1 MPRELRNAVISFVS
15 YVDKAA
21 NQTEFFF
28 TKSAG
33 GLPSFEK
40 KVQVFTKSESDE
52 QKLVYGIVYEP
63 DVPDA
68 HGDYMTAE
76 EIEKAAHGF
85 LADARNI
92 DTNHNFEGGTGEVVE
107 SYVAPDD
114 FEIGNAVIR
123 KGSWV
128 LVTKASDEV
137 WDQIKAGIITGY
149 SMAGTAD
156 VYEEPAEKQ
165 AGLFGAVKQFLDRDR
180 KSRNRKGED
189 LNKMRKEDVR
199 ESIEH
204 ALHPLLKRLD
214 SLDQNTEDKD
224 GAAAPSDE
232 EKLKTL
238 VEDMLAP
245 IIKRIEALEK
255 VRGASK
261 QPEEETGGQESVKK
275 SIWSGLL

>member
-92 DTNHNFEGGTGEVVE
+92 DTNHNFEGGAGEVVE

-261 QPEEETGGQESVKK
+261 QPEEETGSQEPVKK

>member
-1 MPRELRNAVISFVS
+1 MARELRNAKISFVS

-28 TKSAG
+28 TKSAKP
-33 GLPSFEK
+33 PSFEK
-40 KVQVFTKSESDE
+40 KVRLFTKSEQDE

-68 HGDYMTAE
+68 HGDFMTAE

-85 LADARNI
+85 LAEAREI
-92 DTNHNFEGGTGEVVE
+92 DINHSFEGGTGVVVE

-114 FEIGNAVIR
+114 FMIGSKRIT

-128 LVTKASDEV
+128 LVTRASDEV
-137 WDQIKAGIITGY
+137 WEQIKAGIITGY

-156 VYEEPAEKQ
+156 VYEEEPVEK
-165 AGLFGAVKQFLDRDR
+165 AGFFSVFKQMLAD
-180 KSRNRKGED
+180 KTGKETEE
-189 LNKMRKEDVR
+189 MRKEDMK
-199 ESIEH
+199 ESFEH
-204 ALHPLLKRLD
+204 ALYPLLKRLERIEK
-214 SLDQNTEDKD
+214 NTDT
-224 GAAAPSDE
+224 E
-232 EKLKTL
+232 EKPEQTGDDERLKKL

-245 IIKRIEALEK
+245 LIERIEALEK
-255 VRGASK
+255 ARGASK
-261 QPEEETGGQESVKK
+261 QTAGDTGGNTEQVKK

>member
-1 MPRELRNAVISFVS
+1 M
-15 YVDKAA
+15 
-21 NQTEFFF
+21 
-28 TKSAG
+28 
-33 GLPSFEK
+33 
-40 KVQVFTKSESDE
+40 
-52 QKLVYGIVYEP
+52 
-63 DVPDA
+63 
-68 HGDYMTAE
+68 
-76 EIEKAAHGF
+76 
-85 LADARNI
+85 ADARNI

-214 SLDQNTEDKD
+214 SWTRTR
-224 GAAAPSDE
+224 
-232 EKLKTL
+232 KT
-238 VEDMLAP
+238 
-245 IIKRIEALEK
+245 K
-255 VRGASK
+255 
-261 QPEEETGGQESVKK
+261 TGRLRRLMKK
-275 SIWSGLL
+275 S

>member
-28 TKSAG
+28 TKAAG
-33 GLPSFEK
+33 IPSFEK
-40 KVQVFTKSESDE
+40 KVQVFTKSEPDE

-85 LADARNI
+85 LADACNI

-137 WDQIKAGIITGY
+137 WDQIKAGVITGY

-156 VYEEPAEKQ
+156 VYEEPEEKQ

-180 KSRNRKGED
+180 KSRYRKGED

-214 SLDQNTEDKD
+214 SLDQNTGDKD

-261 QPEEETGGQESVKK
+261 QPEEETSGQEPVKK

>member
-28 TKSAG
+28 TKAAG
-33 GLPSFEK
+33 IPSFEK
-40 KVQVFTKSESDE
+40 KVQVFTKSEPDE

-128 LVTKASDEV
+128 LVTKASYEV
-137 WDQIKAGIITGY
+137 WDQIKAGVITGY

-156 VYEEPAEKQ
+156 VYEEPEEKQ

-180 KSRNRKGED
+180 KSRYRKGED

-214 SLDQNTEDKD
+214 SLDQNTDDKD

-261 QPEEETGGQESVKK
+261 QPEEETSGQEPVKK

>member
-28 TKSAG
+28 TKAAG
-33 GLPSFEK
+33 IPSFEK
-40 KVQVFTKSESDE
+40 KVQVFTKSEPDE

-92 DTNHNFEGGTGEVVE
+92 DTNHNFEGGTCEVVE

-137 WDQIKAGIITGY
+137 WDQIKAGVITGY

-156 VYEEPAEKQ
+156 VYEEPEEKQ

-180 KSRNRKGED
+180 KSRYRKGED

-214 SLDQNTEDKD
+214 SLDQNTDDKD

-261 QPEEETGGQESVKK
+261 QPEEETSGQEPVKK

>member
-1 MPRELRNAVISFVS
+1 MARELRNAKISFVS

-33 GLPSFEK
+33 PPSFEK
-40 KVQVFTKSESDE
+40 NVRLFTKSEQDE

-68 HGDYMTAE
+68 HGDFMTAE

-85 LADARNI
+85 LAEAREI
-92 DTNHNFEGGTGEVVE
+92 DINHSFEGGTGVVVE

-114 FEIGNAVIR
+114 FMIGSKRIT

-128 LVTKASDEV
+128 LVTRASDEV
-137 WDQIKAGIITGY
+137 WEQIKAGIITGY

-156 VYEEPAEKQ
+156 VYEEEPVEK
-165 AGLFGAVKQFLDRDR
+165 AGFFSVFKQMLAD
-180 KSRNRKGED
+180 KTGKETEE
-189 LNKMRKEDVR
+189 MRKEDMK
-199 ESIEH
+199 ESFEH
-204 ALHPLLKRLD
+204 ALYPLLKRLERIEK
-214 SLDQNTEDKD
+214 NTDT
-224 GAAAPSDE
+224 E
-232 EKLKTL
+232 EKPEQTGNDERLKKL

-245 IIKRIEALEK
+245 LIERIEALEK
-255 VRGASK
+255 ARGASK
-261 QPEEETGGQESVKK
+261 QTADDTGGNTEQVKK

>member
-1 MPRELRNAVISFVS
+1 MARELRNAKISFVS

-33 GLPSFEK
+33 PPSFEK
-40 KVQVFTKSESDE
+40 KVRLFTKSEQDE

-68 HGDYMTAE
+68 HGDFMTAE

-85 LADARNI
+85 LAEAREI
-92 DTNHNFEGGTGEVVE
+92 DINHSFEGGTGVVVE

-114 FEIGNAVIR
+114 FMIGSKQIA

-128 LVTKASDEV
+128 LVTRASDEV
-137 WDQIKAGIITGY
+137 WEQIKAGIITGY

-156 VYEEPAEKQ
+156 VYEEEPVEK
-165 AGLFGAVKQFLDRDR
+165 AGFFSVFKQMLAD
-180 KSRNRKGED
+180 KTGKETEE
-189 LNKMRKEDVR
+189 MRKEDMK
-199 ESIEH
+199 ESFEH
-204 ALHPLLKRLD
+204 ALYPLLKRLERIEK
-214 SLDQNTEDKD
+214 NTDTGEKAEQTGD
-224 GAAAPSDE
+224 DE
-232 EKLKTL
+232 RLKKL

-245 IIKRIEALEK
+245 LIERIEALEK
-255 VRGASK
+255 ARGASK
-261 QPEEETGGQESVKK
+261 QTADDAGGNTEQVKK

>member
-28 TKSAG
+28 TKAAG
-33 GLPSFEK
+33 IPSFEK
-40 KVQVFTKSESDE
+40 KVQVFTKSEPDE

-137 WDQIKAGIITGY
+137 WDQIKAGVITGY

-156 VYEEPAEKQ
+156 VYEEPEEKQ
-165 AGLFGAVKQFLDRDR
+165 AGLFSAVKQFLDRDR
-180 KSRNRKGED
+180 KSRYRKGED

-214 SLDQNTEDKD
+214 SLDQNTDDKD

-261 QPEEETGGQESVKK
+261 QPEEETSGQEPVKK

>member
-1 MPRELRNAVISFVS
+1 MARELKNAKISFVS

-33 GLPSFEK
+33 LPSFEK
-40 KVQVFTKSESDE
+40 KVRLFTKSEQDE

-68 HGDYMTAE
+68 HGDFMTVE

-85 LADARNI
+85 LAEAREI
-92 DTNHNFEGGTGEVVE
+92 DINHSFEGGTGVVVE

-114 FEIGNAVIR
+114 FMIGSKQIT

-128 LVTKASDEV
+128 LVTRASDEV
-137 WDQIKAGIITGY
+137 WEQIKAGIITGY

-156 VYEEPAEKQ
+156 VYEEEPVEK
-165 AGLFGAVKQFLDRDR
+165 AGFLSIFKQMLAD
-180 KSRNRKGED
+180 KTGKETEE
-189 LNKMRKEDVR
+189 MRKEDMK
-199 ESIEH
+199 ESFEH
-204 ALHPLLKRLD
+204 ALYPLLKRLERIEK
-214 SLDQNTEDKD
+214 NTDT
-224 GAAAPSDE
+224 E
-232 EKLKTL
+232 EKPEQTGDDEHLKKL

-245 IIKRIEALEK
+245 LIERIEALEK
-255 VRGASK
+255 ARGASK
-261 QPEEETGGQESVKK
+261 QTADDAGGNTEQVKK

>member
-1 MPRELRNAVISFVS
+1 VPRELRNAVISFVS

-28 TKSAG
+28 TKAAG
-33 GLPSFEK
+33 IPSFEK
-40 KVQVFTKSESDE
+40 KVQVFTKSEPDE

-137 WDQIKAGIITGY
+137 WDQIKAGVITGY

-156 VYEEPAEKQ
+156 VYEEPEEKQ

-180 KSRNRKGED
+180 KSRYRKGED

-214 SLDQNTEDKD
+214 SLDQNTDDKD

-261 QPEEETGGQESVKK
+261 QPEEETSGQEPVKK

>member
-1 MPRELRNAVISFVS
+1 MARELRNAKISFVS

-33 GLPSFEK
+33 PPSLEK
-40 KVQVFTKSESDE
+40 KVRLFTKSEQDE

-68 HGDYMTAE
+68 HGDFMTAE

-85 LADARNI
+85 LAEAREI
-92 DTNHNFEGGTGEVVE
+92 DINHSFEGGTGVVVE

-114 FEIGNAVIR
+114 FMIGSKQIA

-128 LVTKASDEV
+128 LVTRASDEV
-137 WDQIKAGIITGY
+137 WEQIKAGIITGY

-156 VYEEPAEKQ
+156 VYEEEPVEK
-165 AGLFGAVKQFLDRDR
+165 AGFFSVFKQMLAD
-180 KSRNRKGED
+180 KTGKETEE
-189 LNKMRKEDVR
+189 MRKEDMK
-199 ESIEH
+199 ESFEH
-204 ALHPLLKRLD
+204 ALYPLLKRLERIEK
-214 SLDQNTEDKD
+214 NTDT
-224 GAAAPSDE
+224 E
-232 EKLKTL
+232 EKPEQTGDDERLKKL
-238 VEDMLAP
+238 VEDLLAP
-245 IIKRIEALEK
+245 LIERIEALEK
-255 VRGASK
+255 ARGASK
-261 QPEEETGGQESVKK
+261 QTADDAGGNTEQVKK

>member
-28 TKSAG
+28 TKAAG
-33 GLPSFEK
+33 IPSFEK
-40 KVQVFTKSESDE
+40 KVQVFTKSEPDE

-137 WDQIKAGIITGY
+137 WDQIKAGVITGY

-156 VYEEPAEKQ
+156 VYEEPEEKQ
-165 AGLFGAVKQFLDRDR
+165 AGLFGAVRQFLDRDR
-180 KSRNRKGED
+180 KSRYRKGED

-214 SLDQNTEDKD
+214 SLDQNTDDKD
-224 GAAAPSDE
+224 GATATSDE

-245 IIKRIEALEK
+245 IIKRVEALEK

-261 QPEEETGGQESVKK
+261 QPEEETSGQEPVKK

>member
-1 MPRELRNAVISFVS
+1 MARELRNAKISFVS

-33 GLPSFEK
+33 PPSFEK
-40 KVQVFTKSESDE
+40 KVRLFTKSEQDE

-68 HGDYMTAE
+68 HGDFMTAE

-85 LADARNI
+85 LAEAREI
-92 DTNHNFEGGTGEVVE
+92 DINHSFEGGTGVVVE

-114 FEIGNAVIR
+114 FMIGSKQIA

-128 LVTKASDEV
+128 LVTRASDEV
-137 WDQIKAGIITGY
+137 WEQIKAGIITGY

-156 VYEEPAEKQ
+156 VYEEEPVEK
-165 AGLFGAVKQFLDRDR
+165 AGFFSVFKQMLAD
-180 KSRNRKGED
+180 KTGKETEE
-189 LNKMRKEDVR
+189 MRKEDMK
-199 ESIEH
+199 ESFEH
-204 ALHPLLKRLD
+204 ALYPLLKRLERIEK
-214 SLDQNTEDKD
+214 NTDTGEKAERTGD
-224 GAAAPSDE
+224 DE
-232 EKLKTL
+232 RLKKL

-245 IIKRIEALEK
+245 LIERIEALEK
-255 VRGASK
+255 ARGASK
-261 QPEEETGGQESVKK
+261 QTADDAGGNTEQVKK

>member
-1 MPRELRNAVISFVS
+1 MARELRNAKISFVS

-28 TKSAG
+28 TKSAEP
-33 GLPSFEK
+33 PSFEK
-40 KVQVFTKSESDE
+40 KVRLFTKSEQDE

-68 HGDYMTAE
+68 HGDFMTAE

-85 LADARNI
+85 LAEAREI
-92 DTNHNFEGGTGEVVE
+92 DINHSFEGGTGVVVE

-114 FEIGNAVIR
+114 FMIGSKWIT

-128 LVTKASDEV
+128 LVTRASDEV
-137 WDQIKAGIITGY
+137 WEQIKAGIITGY

-156 VYEEPAEKQ
+156 VYEEEPVEK
-165 AGLFGAVKQFLDRDR
+165 AGFFSVFKQMLAD
-180 KSRNRKGED
+180 KTGKETEE
-189 LNKMRKEDVR
+189 MRKEDMK
-199 ESIEH
+199 ESFEH
-204 ALHPLLKRLD
+204 ALYPLLKRLERIEK
-214 SLDQNTEDKD
+214 NTDT
-224 GAAAPSDE
+224 E
-232 EKLKTL
+232 EKPEQTGDDERLKKL

-245 IIKRIEALEK
+245 LIERIEALEK
-255 VRGASK
+255 ARGASK
-261 QPEEETGGQESVKK
+261 QTADDTGGNTEQVKK

>member
-28 TKSAG
+28 TKAAG
-33 GLPSFEK
+33 IPSFEK
-40 KVQVFTKSESDE
+40 KVQVFTKSEPDE

-137 WDQIKAGIITGY
+137 WDQIKAGVITGY

-156 VYEEPAEKQ
+156 VYEEPEEKQ

-180 KSRNRKGED
+180 KSRYRKGED
-189 LNKMRKEDVR
+189 LNKMRKEDIR

-214 SLDQNTEDKD
+214 SLDQNTDDKD
-224 GAAAPSDE
+224 GATATSDE

-261 QPEEETGGQESVKK
+261 QPEEETSGQEPVKK

>member
-28 TKSAG
+28 TKAA

-40 KVQVFTKSESDE
+40 KVQLFTKSEPDD

-114 FEIGNAVIR
+114 FQIGGAQIR

-137 WDQIKAGIITGY
+137 WEQIKAGVITGY

-156 VYEEPAEKQ
+156 VYEEPEDKQ
-165 AGLFGAVKQFLDRDR
+165 AGLFGVVKQLLDRDR
-180 KSRNRKGED
+180 KSRYRKGED
-189 LNKMRKEDVR
+189 MKKMKKEDLR

-204 ALHPLLKRLD
+204 ALYPLLKRLD
-214 SLDQNTEDKD
+214 NMDQNTDAQD
-224 GAAAPSDE
+224 ASSAPPDD
-232 EKLKTL
+232 EKLKKL

-245 IIKRIEALEK
+245 IIKRLEALEK

-261 QPEEETGGQESVKK
+261 QTEDDMSGSQEPVKK

>member
-28 TKSAG
+28 TKAA

-40 KVQVFTKSESDE
+40 KVQVFTKSEPDE

-63 DVPDA
+63 NVPDA

-137 WDQIKAGIITGY
+137 WDQIKAGVITGY

-165 AGLFGAVKQFLDRDR
+165 AGLIGAVKQFLDRDR
-180 KSRNRKGED
+180 KSRYRKGED
-189 LNKMRKEDVR
+189 LNKMRKDDLR

-214 SLDQNTEDKD
+214 NMEQNTEEP
-224 GAAAPSDE
+224 AQSDE

-255 VRGASK
+255 ARGASK
-261 QPEEETGGQESVKK
+261 QPEEETGGQEPVKK

>member
-40 KVQVFTKSESDE
+40 KVQVFTKSEPDE

-137 WDQIKAGIITGY
+137 WDQIKAGVITGY

-156 VYEEPAEKQ
+156 VYEEPEEKQ
-165 AGLFGAVKQFLDRDR
+165 AGLFGAVKQFLDRER
-180 KSRNRKGED
+180 KSRYRKGED

-214 SLDQNTEDKD
+214 SLDQNTDDKD

-261 QPEEETGGQESVKK
+261 QPEEETSGQEPVKK

>member
-1 MPRELRNAVISFVS
+1 MARELRNAKISFVS

-33 GLPSFEK
+33 LPAFEK
-40 KVQVFTKSESDE
+40 KVRLFTKSEQDE

-68 HGDYMTAE
+68 HGDFMTAE

-85 LADARNI
+85 LAEAREI
-92 DTNHNFEGGTGEVVE
+92 DINHSFEGGTGVVVE

-114 FEIGNAVIR
+114 FMIGSKQIT

-128 LVTKASDEV
+128 LVTRASDEV
-137 WDQIKAGIITGY
+137 WEQIKAGIITGY

-156 VYEEPAEKQ
+156 VYEEEPVEK
-165 AGLFGAVKQFLDRDR
+165 AGFFSVFKQMLAD
-180 KSRNRKGED
+180 KTGKETEE
-189 LNKMRKEDVR
+189 MRKEDMR
-199 ESIEH
+199 ESFEH
-204 ALHPLLKRLD
+204 ALYPLLKRLERIEK
-214 SLDQNTEDKD
+214 NTDT
-224 GAAAPSDE
+224 E
-232 EKLKTL
+232 EKPEQTGDDERLKKL

-245 IIKRIEALEK
+245 LIERIEALEK
-255 VRGASK
+255 ARGASK
-261 QPEEETGGQESVKK
+261 QTADEAGGNTEQVKK

>member
-28 TKSAG
+28 TKAAG
-33 GLPSFEK
+33 IPSFEK
-40 KVQVFTKSESDE
+40 KVQVFTKSEPDE

-156 VYEEPAEKQ
+156 VYEEPEEKQ

-180 KSRNRKGED
+180 KSRYRKGED

-214 SLDQNTEDKD
+214 SLDQNTDDKD

-261 QPEEETGGQESVKK
+261 QPEEETSGQEPVKK